1 MRRVLFAAVLAL
13 AACDQTGVQ
22 APSAETAAQAA
33 TFAPSNLPAFFD
45 CLRERSGTLVSAH
58 RGGPERGYA
67 ENAIPTF
74 ERTLTQVPAFMEV
87 DVART
92 QDGTLVLMHDDT
104 VDRTTNGTGEVDR
117 LTAAQFSALQLKD
130 NNGTA
135 LDAHPPTLREALA
148 WAAGKTVL
156 ELDVKPGV
164 SYEELAREV
173 DAAGAMDRVIFVV
186 YSVNAASRL
195 ARVAPQAMINVTIE
209 SAADLDTLQRRGVD
223 LTHIIAWTGDEEPNS
238 ALNVALGAR
247 GVETNFGTMGRWD
260 RQFAREGQ
268 DQYAAFADTGLT
280 MISTNRPAA
289 AVRDLDAN
297 DGDAQGYSALQCV
310 GAD

>member
-1 MRRVLFAAVLAL
+1 VAGSEPA
-13 AACDQTGVQ
+13 
-22 APSAETAAQAA
+22 SEAA
-33 TFAPSNLPAFFD
+33 TLAPTNLPAFFD
-45 CLRERSGTLVSAH
+45 CLREHSATVVSAH

-74 ERTLTQVPAFMEV
+74 EHTLSQAPVFMEV

-92 QDGTLVLMHDDT
+92 RDGALVLMHDDT

-117 LTAAQFSALQLKD
+117 LSAAQFSALQLEGSD
-130 NNGTA
+130 GTA

-148 WAAGKTVL
+148 WADGKTVL

-173 DAAGAMDRVIFVV
+173 QTAGATDRVIFVV

-195 ARVAPQAMINVTIE
+195 ARVAPRAMINVTIE
-209 SAADLDTLQRRGVD
+209 SAGDLDTLERRGVD
-223 LTHIIAWTGDEEPNS
+223 LAHVIAWTGTEEPNS
-238 ALNVALGAR
+238 ALNVALAAR
-247 GVETNFGTMGRWD
+247 GVETNFGTMGSWD
-260 RQFAREGQ
+260 RQFARDGH
-268 DQYAAFADTGLT
+268 DQYAAFADSGLT
-280 MISTNRPAA
+280 MLSTNRPGP

-297 DGDAQGYSALQCV
+297 DGADGYGALQCV
-310 GAD
+310 SAH